1 MKMQKIRELDQGSM
15 KEKLVTM
22 RSDLAKEKALVAS
35 GTKSEKAGNVR
46 NTKKTLARML
56 TVLRERELGLQ
67 RSSKK
72 APVKKPEP
80 TEKKAGK
87 TKTVKKTD
95 KKKPVAKAPAAK
107 KKTAKK
113 TGESKKK

>member
-1 MKMQKIRELDQGSM
+1 MKMHKIRELDQGSI

-46 NTKKTLARML
+46 NTKKSLARML

-72 APVKKPEP
+72 APVKKPET
-80 TEKKAGK
+80 TE
-87 TKTVKKTD
+87 KKTD
-95 KKKPVAKAPAAK
+95 KNEVTAAK
-107 KKTAKK
+107 KTEKKKPAKNKAEKKTTKK
-113 TGESKKK
+113 TGERKKK